1 MAIDAVLMGAVKS
14 NSSNTITSD
23 SATTTNGTSKF
34 LIGVTWDAGVTITG
48 GVPSDSKG
56 NTWVAVGAERTVNGG
71 KQRWFI
77 TTTKLGGS
85 SHTITVAFSGTAYP
99 TISPF
104 EITDAGAVDVATDS
118 EDTGGMPM
126 TMASGAFASQP
137 QVMLMLA
144 SNYTGSDGA
153 YTVNATTPAGTL
165 MTSQSDMTNY
175 WAHGTAKYAI
185 TSTSSFS
192 PSMSRTN
199 SGGGSSNVHLVSIQ
213 EAVSSGVTGT
223 FASTL
228 GGVTAAFSGTVTNQ
242 GSFAST
248 LAGTTSAFSGSVTNR
263 GTFASTLA
271 GITAALSG
279 SVFVGGSFASTLGG
293 TTAVFSGT
301 VTNNGSFSSTLEG
314 LTAAF
319 NGSVGGAVAGT
330 FSSDLQGVSGAF
342 EGNVINPGS
351 FASTL
356 AGVSANFA
364 GTVLN
369 NGSFASTLAGI
380 TASFSG
386 QITVV
391 GSFGSTLGGV
401 TADFSGAV
409 TAADVAGTFASTLG
423 GVTASFSGQVDAPGG
438 VDRLRPQTGAGR

>member
-1 MAIDAVLMGAVKS
+1 MAIDAILMGAVKS
-14 NSSNTITSD
+14 NTSNTITSD
-23 SATTTNGTSKF
+23 AQTTTNGTSKF
-34 LIGVTWDAGVTITG
+34 LIGVTWDAGTTITG
-48 GVPSDSKG
+48 GVPSDNKS

-77 TTTKLGGS
+77 TTTKLGGA

-104 EITDAGAVDVATDS
+104 EITDAGDVDIATDS

-126 TMASGAFASQP
+126 TMASGSFASQP
-137 QVMLMLA
+137 QVLLMLA

-153 YTVNATTPAGTL
+153 YTVNATTPTGTL

-192 PSMSRTN
+192 PSMNRAN
-199 SGGGSSNVHLVSIQ
+199 SGGGSSNIHLVSIK
-213 EAVSSGVTGT
+213 EAVASGVTGT

-228 GGVTAAFSGTVTNQ
+228 GGVTSSMSGT
-242 GSFAST
+242 
-248 LAGTTSAFSGSVTNR
+248 VTNR

-271 GITAALSG
+271 GVTAAFSG
-279 SVFVGGSFASTLGG
+279 QVRNNGTFASTLAGVSAAFSGQVFAFGSFASNLAGV
-293 TTAVFSGT
+293 TASLSGT

-319 NGSVGGAVAGT
+319 NGTVGGAVSGT
-330 FSSDLQGVSGAF
+330 FASALQGVSGAF
-342 EGNVINPGS
+342 AGNVTNPGS

-369 NGSFASTLAGI
+369 NGSFASTLSGV

-386 QITVV
+386 QVTVV
-391 GSFGSTLGGV
+391 GSFGSILGGV
-401 TADFSGAV
+401 TANFSGAV
-409 TAADVAGTFASTLG
+409 TAADVTGTFAPTLG
-423 GVTASFSGQVDAPGG
+423 GVTASFSGQVDTPGG